1 MGLGAGRSHTR
12 CDEGAHLRALGGG
25 EANDVLLAGHGGVL
39 G

>member
-12 CDEGAHLRALGGG
+12 RDEVPHLRALGGG
-25 EANDVLLAGHGGVL
+25 ETNDVLLAGHGGLL